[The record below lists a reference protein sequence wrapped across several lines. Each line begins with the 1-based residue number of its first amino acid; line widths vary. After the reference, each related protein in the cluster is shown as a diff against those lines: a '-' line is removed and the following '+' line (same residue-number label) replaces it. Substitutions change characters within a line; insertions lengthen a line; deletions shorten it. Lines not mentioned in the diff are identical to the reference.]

1 MEAAMTTSGAAPAP
15 APAPETESAYAVALA
30 QFDSVAEQIN
40 LTPDLRAVMRTPR
53 LEFTVNFPV
62 QMDDGSVRVFTGHR
76 VQHSTARGPAKGG
89 IRYHQAVTLDEVK
102 ALAMWMTWKCAVV
115 NLPYGGAKGG
125 VAVEPK
131 ALSLTELENL
141 TRRYASELQ
150 LIIGPGK
157 DVPAPDMG
165 TDGRV
170 MAWIMDTYS
179 MNVGYVVPGVV
190 TGKPVAIGGTLG
202 RVEATGR
209 GVTYVAQEA
218 ARYRGMS
225 LPGARVAVQG
235 FGNVGYNSARL
246 LRDAGCSIVAVS
258 DVSGGIYN
266 KDGLD
271 WEELERAKLSG
282 IPLRQVKGSYDHV
295 TNAELIELP
304 VEVLVPAALEN
315 QITAQNAAR
324 VRATMIV
331 EGANGPTTPEADA
344 ILQDNGAY
352 VVPDILA
359 NAGGVIVSYFEWV
372 QDLQSFFW
380 EEDEVNQRLRRIMA
394 RAFGEVAAIAE
405 REHVSLRDAAYILA
419 LRRVEEA
426 IKLRGIFP

>member
-1 MEAAMTTSGAAPAP
+1 MTTSGAPAP
-15 APAPETESAYAVALA
+15 APAPATQGAYEVALA
-30 QFDSVAEQIN
+30 QYDAVADRIN
-40 LTPDLRAVMRTPR
+40 LNPKVRVMMRAPR
-53 LEFTVNFPV
+53 LEYTVNFPV

-89 IRYHQAVTLDEVK
+89 IRYHPMVTLDEVK

-125 VAVEPK
+125 VAVDPK
-131 ALSLTELENL
+131 QLTPAELENL
-141 TRRYASELQ
+141 TRRYASELM

-165 TDGRV
+165 TDGRI

-190 TGKPVAIGGTLG
+190 TGKPVAVGGTLG

-209 GVTYVAQEA
+209 GVTYITQEA
-218 ARYRGMS
+218 ARYRAMQ
-225 LPGARVAVQG
+225 LDGATVAIQG
-235 FGNVGYNSARL
+235 FGNVGYHSARL
-246 LRDAGCSIVAVS
+246 LHETGCRIVAVS
-258 DVSGGIYN
+258 DVTGGIYN
-266 KDGLD
+266 KHGLD
-271 WEELERAKLSG
+271 WLELERAKTSG
-282 IPLRQVKGSYDHV
+282 RPLREAGGAYDHV
-295 TNAELIELP
+295 TNEQLLELP
-304 VEVLVPAALEN
+304 VDVLVPAALEN
-315 QITAQNAAR
+315 QITGENADK
-324 VRATMIV
+324 VRAKMLV

-344 ILQDNGAY
+344 ILLDKG
-352 VVPDILA
+352 VFIVPDILA

-380 EEDEVNQRLRRIMA
+380 EEDEINQRLRRILA
-394 RAFGEVAAIAE
+394 RAFAEVATIAE
-405 REHVSLRDAAYILA
+405 RDTASMRDAAYILA

-426 IKLRGIFP
+426 LLLRGVFP